1 MTINWKVEMT
11 RYFFAL
17 CAVLCAGVA
26 NSQPLDDVSLE
37 YQSQGVVATIHLTG
51 PVQYLRHFPESHGNT
66 LDIYYTRVAGAT
78 STETWVDGEVRTSPP
93 SRLIPGFTVTTRDQ
107 QTNPKLVIEF
117 SREAEFSVSA
127 GKDNRS
133 ILVTIIPDKQP
144 TADVPLPLLPTIKQ
158 EMPPAAGIT
167 PTPEETAVAES
178 NREARALMLQARDA
192 LAAKNNDAAVDALNK
207 LLLLPPNDYT
217 QDGQEWVGVARER
230 SGQTDKAKVE
240 YDLYLR
246 LYPNGDGA
254 ARVAERL
261 NDLSGSTRKNKP
273 NAVIAEKKQVA
284 SMMSFGSISSRYYFG
299 RSNISTTNTFNG
311 ATTTDTLS
319 LTDQSMLISSVDA
332 SERYRTEN
340 YDSRLVFRDVNTRNF
355 MANQPSQN
363 QVSAAYAEI
372 KGRTQ
377 SYFLRAG
384 RQTSNGGGV
393 LGRFDGLAASY
404 GDAQDLRVNAVAG
417 ALMDYSQGSKPKFFG
432 ASVDRGVLSF
442 YGINQ
447 TLEGLQD
454 RRAIGTEFRYFDDKK
469 NAFGLL
475 DYDTYF
481 KALNAAQFMGMTKG
495 LMLLPNGTL
504 SFMLDHRKTPSLSI
518 RNALNG
524 ATTSSVSDLLQTMS
538 VSSLRD
544 LALARTAIS
553 NMGQVGITVPV
564 REKWQIGGDFR
575 LTNTTALSNS
585 GLTLNPSIDPVT
597 NLPIQCTGTQTPQ
610 GCVTAQPG
618 RGLEKSVTGQIIG
631 SGLYKQGD
639 IWSGSMTFSTS
650 GSTNGYS
657 IFFYNHTQIDNAW
670 TIDTT
675 LQMSSYKS
683 QYIDMTVPNSPTTL
697 SGTTTQ
703 IMPMVRGSYRFR
715 DRFTFDADCGYQK
728 INYSGPQSSNNTT
741 RLFTSAGVR
750 WDF

>member
-1 MTINWKVEMT
+1 MNKLTFLRDLIIGGLLMV
-11 RYFFAL
+11 AL
-17 CAVLCAGVA
+17 PVVA
-26 NSQPLDDVSLE
+26 SAQPLDDVSLE

-78 STETWVDGEVRTSPP
+78 STETWVDGEVRKSPP

-127 GKDNRS
+127 GKDNRT

-144 TADVPLPLLPTIKQ
+144 TADVPLPLLPTIKP
-158 EMPPAAGIT
+158 EVAPAAGVA
-167 PTPEETAVAES
+167 PTPEAAAIAQT
-178 NREARALMLQARDA
+178 NREARALMVQARDA

-230 SGQTDKAKVE
+230 SGQPDKAKVE

-261 NDLSGSTRKNKP
+261 NDLSGPARKIQP
-273 NAVIAEKKQVA
+273 AVIIAEKKQAA
-284 SMMSFGSISSRYYFG
+284 SLMSFGSVSSHYYFG
-299 RSNISTTNTFNG
+299 HSKISTTNTFNG

-319 LTDQSMLISSVDA
+319 LTDQSMLISTVDA

-355 MANQPSQN
+355 LANQPSQN

-384 RQTSNGGGV
+384 RQTSNGAGV

-404 GDAQDLRVNAVAG
+404 GDAQDLRANVVAG
-417 ALMDYSQGSKPKFFG
+417 ALADYSQGPKPRFVG

-454 RRAIGTEFRYFDDKK
+454 RRAVGTEFRYFDDKK

-481 KALNAAQFMGMTKG
+481 KAVNAAQFMGMTKG
-495 LMLLPNGTL
+495 LMLLPNSTL

-538 VSSLRD
+538 VSSLRE

-564 REKWQIGGDFR
+564 QEKWQIGGDFR
-575 LTNTTALSNS
+575 LTNTTGLGAS
-585 GLTLNPSIDPVT
+585 GQTIDPVT
-597 NLPIQCTGTQTPQ
+597 GQPIAQGTGTQTPQ
-610 GCVTAQPG
+610 GFVQPTPG
-618 RGLEKSVTGQIIG
+618 RGLEKSVTGQVIG
-631 SGLYKQGD
+631 SGLYTQGD
-639 IWSGSMTFSTS
+639 IWSGSLTLSTS
-650 GSTNGYS
+650 GTVNGQS
-657 IFFYNHTQIDNAW
+657 IFLYNHTQISNLW

-675 LQMSSYKS
+675 LQIASYKD
-683 QYIDMTVPNSPTTL
+683 QF
-697 SGTTTQ
+697 GGKTTQ
-703 IMPMVRGSYRFR
+703 TMPMVRGSYRFR
-715 DRFTFDADCGYQK
+715 DRFTFDADCGFQK
-728 INYSGPQSSNNTT
+728 INYSGPQSSNDTT